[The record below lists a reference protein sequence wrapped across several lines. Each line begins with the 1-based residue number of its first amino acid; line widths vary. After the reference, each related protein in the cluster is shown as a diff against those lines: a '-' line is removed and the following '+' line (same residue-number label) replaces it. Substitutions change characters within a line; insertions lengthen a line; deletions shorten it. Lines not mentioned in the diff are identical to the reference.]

1 MPITYKV
8 ILQIKT
14 TPSSRM
20 ANFRFLLCLILII
33 LLSCPPSESRPLGK
47 SLQRR
52 GETMMMETAQEIIKE
67 RLRHAIKYNVKRL
80 SPGGPDPKH
89 H

>member
-1 MPITYKV
+1 
-8 ILQIKT
+8 
-14 TPSSRM
+14 M
-20 ANFRFLLCLILII
+20 ANFRFLLCLILIF
-33 LLSCPPSESRPLGK
+33 LLSCPPSESRPLGQ
-47 SLQRR
+47 SSWMR
-52 GETMMMETAQEIIKE
+52 GETITMMETAREIIKE

>member
-1 MPITYKV
+1 
-8 ILQIKT
+8 
-14 TPSSRM
+14 M
-20 ANFRFLLCLILII
+20 ANF
-33 LLSCPPSESRPLGK
+33 SRPLGQ
-47 SLQRR
+47 SSRR
-52 GETMMMETAQEIIKE
+52 REETITMMETAREIIKE